1 MKITKCHRDK
11 ETAFEGTL
19 DELIQV
25 FSYTLECG
33 HSWNHKI
40 NKHPT
45 TLKSLVSNI
54 NKSYKETQGACY
66 NQDYVF

>member
-1 MKITKCHRDK
+1 MKITKCHKDR
-11 ETAFEGTL
+11 ETVFEGTL
-19 DELIQV
+19 EELIQA
-25 FSYTLECG
+25 FSYTLNCG
-33 HSWNHKI
+33 HSWNNKI

-45 TLKSLVSNI
+45 TLKSLISNI